1 MPGRKK
7 TGLAKLFSPKGVTA
21 LGILALL
28 GVAAFLGHLW
38 PVFFRFEGG
47 KGVATAAGVLLALE
61 PWLGVAVLATWLII
75 AFFFRYSSL
84 ASMVAALFAPAYYL
98 LVDGVVWQASG
109 AKALAMVVMGILLI
123 YRHRE
128 NINRLVAGTESK
140 IGSKKK

>member
-1 MPGRKK
+1 M
-7 TGLAKLFSPKGVTA
+7 
-21 LGILALL
+21 
-28 GVAAFLGHLW
+28 
-38 PVFFRFEGG
+38 FFRFEGG

-75 AFFFRYSSL
+75 AVFFRYSSL